1 MNSTGTLAI
10 LFGIIVLAKILGG
23 VAQKAKIPSVLIE
36 LLIGMI
42 IGNLGFHLKSPLVDG
57 LSELGVL
64 LLMFLAGLETDLDS
78 MKKSGKEAFS
88 VAIVG
93 VLAPMILTFI
103 ALSAIGVV
111 DFNRKLF
118 FASTLTATSVG
129 ITVRVLLDS
138 KKLTSDAGQVIL
150 GAAVIDDVLGILILA
165 IMTSLVT
172 LGKVSPVDTFWILA
186 KAILFVVTLV
196 WMRIA
201 FFRRVLGKIRPL
213 EISGTVT
220 VITFTL
226 CLFSS
231 WLAEHLGLASIL
243 GAFALGVALDDL
255 HFAGYKEVEKVKLE
269 DLIKPISDIFVPV
282 FFILMGMS
290 VDLTTLL
297 NPSSMQLS
305 LILIACAI
313 LGKLACAFAVWRPS
327 VDRWLVAFGMLPRG
341 EVGII
346 FAALG
351 YKLGIFSQADYSALV
366 MMVFATTFLAP
377 GLIAYRGREKRID
390 SLRR

>member
-10 LFGIIVLAKILGG
+10 LFGIIVFAKLLGG
-23 VAQKAKIPSVLIE
+23 FAQKAKIPSVLVE
-36 LLIGMI
+36 LLIGII
-42 IGNLGFHLKSPLVDG
+42 IGNLGFHLNSPLVEG
-57 LSELGVL
+57 LSELGAL
-64 LLMFLAGLETDLDS
+64 LLMFLAGLETNLDS

-93 VLAPMILTFI
+93 VLAPMFFTFI
-103 ALSAIGVV
+103 ALSAMGGF

-138 KKLTSDAGQVIL
+138 KKLTSDAGQIIL

-165 IMTSLVT
+165 MMTSWVT
-172 LGKVSPVDTFWILA
+172 LGEVSPLDTLWILG
-186 KAILFVVTLV
+186 KAILFVATLV
-196 WMRIA
+196 GMRIA
-201 FFRRVLGKIRPL
+201 FLSRVLGKIRPL

-220 VITFTL
+220 VITLAL

-231 WLAEHLGLASIL
+231 WAAEHLGLAGIL

-255 HFAGYKEVEKVKLE
+255 HFAGYKQVEKLKLE
-269 DLIKPISDIFVPV
+269 DLIKPMSDIFVPV
-282 FFILMGMS
+282 FFILMGMN
-290 VDLTTLL
+290 VDLTSLL
-297 NPSSMQLS
+297 NPSSLQLS

-313 LGKLACAFAVWRPS
+313 LGKLACAFAIWRPS

-346 FAALG
+346 FASLG
-351 YKLGIFSQADYSALV
+351 FRLGIFSQADYSALV
-366 MMVFATTFLAP
+366 MMVFVTTFLAP
-377 GLIAYRGREKRID
+377 SLIAYRGREKRVG
-390 SLRR
+390 SLRG